1 MVKFHFS
8 QIEESCN
15 NNNIIIIII
24 IKFKNPPIFPPINYP
39 PNLNLQILPFYH
51 FTILPLMSFL
61 LDSQHLVVVEP

>member
-15 NNNIIIIII
+15 NNNIIINNNLNL
-24 IKFKNPPIFPPINYP
+24 KTLLYPPINYP

-61 LDSQHLVVVEP
+61 LDSQHVGVKP

>member
-15 NNNIIIIII
+15 NNNINNNF
-24 IKFKNPPIFPPINYP
+24 KFKNPPIFPPINYP

-61 LDSQHLVVVEP
+61 LDSQHLVGVKP

>member
-24 IKFKNPPIFPPINYP
+24 NLKTLLYP
-39 PNLNLQILPFYH
+39 PYKLSPKPLFANFTFLPFYH
-51 FTILPLMSFL
+51 FTFNVFS
-61 LDSQHLVVVEP
+61 S

>member
-15 NNNIIIIII
+15 NNNI
-24 IKFKNPPIFPPINYP
+24 
-39 PNLNLQILPFYH
+39 NLQILPFYH

-61 LDSQHLVVVEP
+61 LDSQHLVGVKP

>member
-15 NNNIIIIII
+15 NNNIIINNN
-24 IKFKNPPIFPPINYP
+24 FKNPPIFPPINYP

-51 FTILPLMSFL
+51 FTILPLIAFL
-61 LDSQHLVVVEP
+61 LDSQHLVGVKP